1 MVYNASGRVEI
12 AYEEY
17 LEQEAKKASEQ
28 AYGQYL
34 DQIEVCKQRAGPKS
48 TNDVQ
53 IIIDTQHFRTLYCEA
68 RDGWGSDFEWITG
81 FEQDETTT
89 ISRRVCRETLI
100 LCSSTARDHFT
111 YNPGDDQLHLPVV
124 YPRAHRQP
132 PVKEQP
138 KTKSKA
144 KPTIKTKKQPARKA
158 KNASGSQP
166 EDQSENNSED
176 QPENQAEK
184 ELDDQMAFIRAK
196 EIEEYVL
203 PWLDKVKVYMDSRNK
218 ESHGSDVDHP
228 GAKKWRTAENKQHR
242 ELLANPGGPIAM
254 DIPTPLLDKIHLYNV
269 MLQLG
274 LPRFIQRPLVEALIS
289 QLNRT
294 RLSACHLDT
303 LEITVGRFYS
313 RGLAILDPVINHV
326 IGTYYLR
333 TLDDRRHPEPAGR
346 SRSKKQGQAATTAV
360 QAGPKD
366 RVRADGS
373 LETRFHEEYPSPV
386 DFGKTKRKYLK
397 FAEQDA
403 RRSELVHDTYI
414 LPPEL
419 AVLGHCVR
427 HWSGVRRN
435 GSVAAAHTGFPLNT
449 GLSRTFVRRDASV
462 ALDVADCEEERTNQ
476 VVEGESLPL

>member
-1 MVYNASGRVEI
+1 MVVYNASGRVEI

-132 PVKEQP
+132 P
-138 KTKSKA
+138 
-144 KPTIKTKKQPARKA
+144 
-158 KNASGSQP
+158 
-166 EDQSENNSED
+166 
-176 QPENQAEK
+176 K

-203 PWLDKVKVYMDSRNK
+203 PWLDKV
-218 ESHGSDVDHP
+218 
-228 GAKKWRTAENKQHR
+228 KKWRTAENKQHR